1 MPICITCCTPV
12 KHLYTTYSK
21 ADDRSLGKGVRLTQC
36 PHCKRFA
43 DKYVEHDFVVLFIDL
58 VLIKPQVSRLSCDFC
73 SLKLSRFKVYRH
85 LLFNRLGRADDKLDP
100 SILRLGTLLL
110 LFDVY
115 LTWARIENTFSAGPN
130 TTTATNL
137 NDAPIL
143 LQYLFFLTLNT
154 LATFA
159 HHVTVRLLVRIF
171 LSRTSSEIQIDSPK
185 TEASNSPGKQNT
197 YDDLAGSAQ
206 AKEPKRTAGPGL
218 ASPSAISTAL
228 LVSSCTKL
236 FPILLVIWPEPTSE
250 ESHDNGLTQSFAS
263 RARSYVGWA
272 VLLNNIEALL
282 ILLDC
287 GYVAAM
293 SLALAGTIAR
303 WMVERVVLGL
313 AGLEGDGGPI
323 GDIMAILAKALNFLP
338 GNQS

>member
-1 MPICITCCTPV
+1 MPICITCSTPV

-58 VLIKPQVSRLSCDFC
+58 VLVKPQ
-73 SLKLSRFKVYRH
+73 VYRH

-115 LTWARIENTFSAGPN
+115 ITWARVENSLTAVPAPPSAAL
-130 TTTATNL
+130 TT
-137 NDAPIL
+137 APIL
-143 LQYLFFLTLNT
+143 LQYIFFLTLNT
-154 LATFA
+154 LATLA
-159 HHVTVRLLVRIF
+159 HHVTLRSLVWMF
-171 LSRTSSEIQIDSPK
+171 LSNTNSQAPTEPSKVNVSSK
-185 TEASNSPGKQNT
+185 FGKQNSDFRNHST
-197 YDDLAGSAQ
+197 GSTSATIM
-206 AKEPKRTAGPGL
+206 KRTLGPGI
-218 ASPSAISTAL
+218 ASPSAVSTAL

-236 FPILLVIWPEPTSE
+236 FPIFLVIWPESSG
-250 ESHDNGLTQSFAS
+250 ESYGIGVTKSFAS

-272 VLLNNIEALL
+272 VLLNNVEALL

-287 GYVAAM
+287 GYPMAAG
-293 SLALAGTIAR
+293 LALAGTTAR
-303 WMVERVVLGL
+303 SVVEGAVLAV
-313 AGLEGDGGPI
+313 AGLEGERGPV
-323 GDIMAILAKALNFLP
+323 GDILRFMGNAINMLRSSN
-338 GNQS
+338 S